1 MMAKTKSFDILLAED
16 NSGDAELVRMA
27 LIEHDVDCTLRVI
40 CDGAQAITLLESL
53 DTDPTTQALDLLL
66 VDMNLPKRS
75 GEDILKCLRS
85 TRSCAKTPVIIMSG
99 SAAGLVEEEATRHPA
114 MIYFKKPSTL
124 DEFMQLGS
132 IVRNVLE
139 KNSEVRNDCK

>member
-1 MMAKTKSFDILLAED
+1 MMAETKPFEILLAED
-16 NSGDAELVRMA
+16 NPQDAELVRLA
-27 LIEHDVDCTLRVI
+27 LEEHHVHCTLRVI
-40 CDGAQAITLLESL
+40 RDGAQVITLLDSL
-53 DTDPTTQALDLLL
+53 DADPKTPALDLLM

-85 TRSCAKTPVIIMSG
+85 TEHYGQTPVIVISG
-99 SAAGLVEEEATRHPA
+99 LATGAVEEKATRNAA
-114 MIYFKKPSTL
+114 MVYFKKPSTL

-139 KNSEVRNDCK
+139 KKTRGAA